1 MRSLHFLLPEAL
13 PEQIIEDIKTM
24 ALKFPEEIGV
34 VGGEIGKH
42 SAQDKDLRRSQIRW
56 IDPRTEDTAKL
67 TSLCTNLFVDIN
79 REFFGLDIQTIFNI
93 QYTEYLAA
101 NKGFYHRHIDSYVGR
116 GEMYDRKLSM
126 TIQLSDSD
134 EYEGGDFEF
143 DNDILAN
150 PPDKNILRE
159 KGRVLIFPSFLPHKV
174 NPVTKGIR
182 KSLVTWIEGPAWR

>member
-1 MRSLHFLLPEAL
+1 MRSLSFLLPEVL

-34 VGGEIGKH
+34 VGGKIGEGTK
-42 SAQDKDLRRSQIRW
+42 QEKDIRRSQIRW

-67 TSLCTNLFVDIN
+67 TNLCTNLFVDIN
-79 REFFGLDIQTIFNI
+79 REHFGLDIERIFNI

-101 NKGFYHRHIDSYVGR
+101 NRGFYHKHIDSLVGR

-143 DNDILAN
+143 DNDIL
-150 PPDKNILRE
+150 PDSFDKNIIRE

>member
-1 MRSLHFLLPEAL
+1 MRSLYFMLPEAL
-13 PEQIIEDIKTM
+13 PDNIIEDIKIM
-24 ALKFPEEIGV
+24 ALRFPEEIGV
-34 VGGEIGKH
+34 VGGDIGKN
-42 SAQDKDLRRSQIRW
+42 STQDKDVRRSQIRW
-56 IDPRTEDTAKL
+56 MDPLSENTLKL
-67 TSLCTNLFVDIN
+67 TNLCTNLFTDIN
-79 REFFGLDIQTIFNI
+79 REHFGLDIQRIFNI

-143 DNDILAN
+143 DNDIIAN

-159 KGRVLIFPSFLPHKV
+159 KGRVLIFPSFLTHKV

>member
-1 MRSLHFLLPEAL
+1 MRSLSFLLPEVL

-34 VGGEIGKH
+34 VGGKIGEGTK
-42 SAQDKDLRRSQIRW
+42 QEKDIRRSQIRW

-67 TSLCTNLFVDIN
+67 TNLCTNLFVDIN
-79 REFFGLDIQTIFNI
+79 REHFGLDIERIFNI

-101 NKGFYHRHIDSYVGR
+101 NRGFYHKHIDSLVGR

-143 DNDILAN
+143 DNDIISD
-150 PPDKNILRE
+150 PFDKNIIRE
-159 KGRVLIFPSFLPHKV
+159 KGRVLIFPSFMPHKV
-174 NPVTKGIR
+174 NPVIKGIR

>member
-1 MRSLHFLLPEAL
+1 MKCVSFLLPEVL
-13 PEQIIEDIKTM
+13 PDDIIEDIKTM

-34 VGGEIGKH
+34 VGGKIGEDCK
-42 SAQDKDLRRSQIRW
+42 QEKDIRRSQIRW
-56 IDPRTEDTAKL
+56 IDPRREDTLKL
-67 TSLCTNLFVDIN
+67 TNLCTNLFVDIN
-79 REFFGLDIQTIFNI
+79 REHFGLDIERIFNI

-101 NKGFYHRHIDSYVGR
+101 NKGFYHKHIDSFVGR

-143 DNDILAN
+143 DNDIISD
-150 PPDKNILRE
+150 PFDKNIIRE

>member
-1 MRSLHFLLPEAL
+1 MRSLSFLLPEVL

-34 VGGEIGKH
+34 VGGKIGESTK
-42 SAQDKDLRRSQIRW
+42 QEKDIRRSQIRW

-67 TSLCTNLFVDIN
+67 TNLCTNLFVDIN
-79 REFFGLDIQTIFNI
+79 REHFGLDIERIFNI

-101 NKGFYHRHIDSYVGR
+101 NRGFYHKHIDSLVGR

-143 DNDILAN
+143 DNDIL
-150 PPDKNILRE
+150 PDSFDKNIIRE

>member
-1 MRSLHFLLPEAL
+1 MLPEVL

-34 VGGEIGKH
+34 VGGKIGEGTK
-42 SAQDKDLRRSQIRW
+42 QEKDIRRSQIRW

-67 TSLCTNLFVDIN
+67 TNLCTNLFVDIN
-79 REFFGLDIQTIFNI
+79 REHFGLDIERIFNI

-101 NKGFYHRHIDSYVGR
+101 NRGFYHKHIDSLVGR

-143 DNDILAN
+143 DNDIL
-150 PPDKNILRE
+150 PDSFDKNIIRE

>member
-1 MRSLHFLLPEAL
+1 MLPEVL
-13 PEQIIEDIKTM
+13 PEEIIEDIKIM

-34 VGGEIGKH
+34 VGGAIGEANKND
-42 SAQDKDLRRSQIRW
+42 QDIRRSQIRW
-56 IDPRTEDTAKL
+56 IEPHIKDTTQL
-67 TSLCTNLFVDIN
+67 TNLCTNLFFDIN
-79 REFFGLDIQTIFNI
+79 REYFGLDIQKIFNI
-93 QYTEYLAA
+93 QYTEYLAT
-101 NKGFYHRHIDSYVGR
+101 NKGFYSTHIDSFVGK

-134 EYEGGDFEF
+134 EYEGCDFEF
-143 DNDILAN
+143 NSDIIKE
-150 PPDKNILRE
+150 PPDRDFLRQ